1 MLPAAVTTVLSPRC
15 RSAGLC
21 ERGRAAAVRLPCRDA
36 ESILPHMILKTA
48 RTLYDRRYFAFAGGK
63 IHDF

>member
-1 MLPAAVTTVLSPRC
+1 
-15 RSAGLC
+15 
-21 ERGRAAAVRLPCRDA
+21 
-36 ESILPHMILKTA
+36 MILKTA